1 MPFAATPC
9 CSSTI
14 VATPCKPRFPA
25 FRVRPLP
32 VFAQRHGTSRLPLS
46 EDGQRPSKKKF
57 KDYPI
62 GYLPVDFAEVRT
74 EEGKQYLFVA
84 IDRTS
89 KVAFAERH
97 PRAKRVVAAEF
108 LRRVLDGSLHKAPLG
123 GEINSPPYGPR
134 QRWRQVQSAD

>member
-1 MPFAATPC
+1 MLPLEDCLYALQAPIPRLSRSALHC
-9 CSSTI
+9 C
-14 VATPCKPRFPA
+14 F
-25 FRVRPLP
+25 
-32 VFAQRHGTSRLPLS
+32 QRHGISRLPPS

-74 EEGKQYLFVA
+74 EAGKQYLFVA

-89 KVAFAERH
+89 KAAFAERH

-108 LRRVLDGSLHKAPLG
+108 LRRVLDKL
-123 GEINSPPYGPR
+123 
-134 QRWRQVQSAD
+134 AD